1 MTKTGVFTALLLT
14 ISIACTAQQKL
25 NQRGMT
31 YLVGPKPNNIV
42 YNDSVFRGS
51 NEFKHLFFRTG
62 DSRLIGYYEKHQAN
76 KIAGQVCGI
85 VGAVGILVGINQLS
99 GTDQGLGWALIGGGF
114 AASVTGGYF
123 TMTAQKH
130 LLMAVT
136 LFNSQY
142 NRSSAGIGVSHKSA
156 GLVYNF

>member
-1 MTKTGVFTALLLT
+1 MNKTGLLTVLLLALAFT
-14 ISIACTAQQKL
+14 CAAQQRL
-25 NQRGMT
+25 NKNGMT

-76 KIAGQVCGI
+76 KIAGQVCGL
-85 VGAVGILVGINQLS
+85 VGAVGILIGINQLS
-99 GTDQGLGWALIGGGF
+99 GSDKGLGWALIGGGF

-130 LLMAVT
+130 LVMAVT

-142 NRSSAGIGVSHKSA
+142 NRSAAGIGVSRGSA

>member
-1 MTKTGVFTALLLT
+1 MKKTGLLTGLLLAFAF
-14 ISIACTAQQKL
+14 SCTAQQRL
-25 NQRGMT
+25 NKNGMT
-31 YLVGPKPNNIV
+31 YLVGPKLNNIV

-62 DSRLIGYYEKHQAN
+62 NSQLIGYYEKHQAN
-76 KIAGQVCGI
+76 KIAAQVCGFA
-85 VGAVGILVGINQLS
+85 GALGILIGINQLS
-99 GTDQGLGWALIGGGF
+99 GSDKGLGWALIGGGF

-123 TMTAQKH
+123 TMTSQKH

-136 LFNSQY
+136 LFNKQY
-142 NRSSAGIGVSHKSA
+142 NRSSAGIGVGQQSA